1 MCSGQTDSNLKSEL
15 LVFVVGASGS
25 GKDTVMS
32 KTVKNLRLEQIP
44 IKILQRYI
52 TRPSDATEESV
63 YVSKK
68 EFLQKKSENQ
78 FALSWFIYNNWYGC
92 PRELLDQS
100 LDRGEI
106 VLVNV
111 SRSVLHEARKQYP
124 ESKIIYIDVHTS
136 VAESRIKA
144 RGREVSNQLNERL
157 TRIHESIDMPIPD
170 KTIHNDEDVESAVQ
184 ELTDYLKKIYLEA
197 GLKKLPAENAENNFR
212 VD

>member
-1 MCSGQTDSNLKSEL
+1 MCSGQTDSNLRSEL

-197 GLKKLPAENAENNFR
+197 GLKKLPPENAENNFR